1 MSILNHV
8 PSGGLL
14 AKPTG
19 LKTRCQVSEG
29 EYRERIVDSLLPVQ
43 KEFVED
49 SKTLLLGMVA
59 GFGAGK
65 TRSLCAKICLDAM
78 DNPGTVMAVLNPP
91 HPLRDV
97 NALTTSGG
105 WRLHD
110 FRISPQPESTD
121 IALTTFYAEQ
131 LKRGIEL
138 GAKT

>member
-19 LKTRCQVSEG
+19 LKTRCQLSE
-29 EYRERIVDSLLPVQ
+29 EVNTDKMSDSLLPVQ

-78 DNPGTVMAVLNPP
+78 DNPGTVMAVFEPTHIL
-91 HPLRDV
+91 LRDV
-97 NALTTSGG
+97 CRGALTTSWRR
-105 WRLHD
+105 WRLST
-110 FRISPQPESTD
+110 ISASLPARVRVAHT
-121 IALTTFYAEQ
+121 
-131 LKRGIEL
+131 
-138 GAKT
+138 